1 MNSMLERINPQEM
14 LLLGEGSIVRGV
26 LKDEKDEK
34 VVLIHGAMDGEVS
47 CGSLLVAKGGQVK
60 GRVEAG
66 YLELWGAIDAN
77 SKVGKAY
84 FLRGSV
90 MRGVVLAKSA
100 GIVPGAVLEGSL
112 VFQAV
117 EDERDEAQE
126 SG

>member
-1 MNSMLERINPQEM
+1 M
-14 LLLGEGSIVRGV
+14 LLLGEGSVVRGT
-26 LKDEKDEK
+26 LKDEK
-34 VVLIHGAMDGEVS
+34 VVLIHGTMDGEVS

-60 GRVEAG
+60 GRVEAR
-66 YLELWGAIDAN
+66 YLELWGEIDAN
-77 SKVGKAY
+77 SRVGKAY

-100 GIVPGAVLEGSL
+100 GIVPGATLEGSL

>member
-1 MNSMLERINPQEM
+1 MNSILERINPQEM
-14 LLLGEGSIVRGV
+14 LLLGEGSVVRGT
-26 LKDEKDEK
+26 LKNEEAA
-34 VVLIHGAMDGEVS
+34 LIHGTMDGEVS
-47 CGSLLVAKGGQVK
+47 CGSLLIARGGQVK
-60 GRVEAG
+60 GRVEAR
-66 YLELWGAIDAN
+66 YLELWGEIDAN
-77 SKVGKAY
+77 SRVGKAY

-100 GIVPGAVLEGSL
+100 GIVPGATLEGSL